1 MEHSRHKCFDNFII
15 SLLGAIAVY
24 YLFPN
29 KPYINVQSTI
39 DIQLA
44 LSWIH
49 RTHINETTAGRAP
62 FGTSI
67 AYTENDYCGAFPK
80 IIRIT
85 ATRISTIPTANRS
98 VKGSPK
104 HKQLTTTAV
113 TGSKAPSMAVG
124 VLPMLLIAT
133 LIKNNDNTV
142 GNSANCNAHNHCV
155 PVCRTCKGSLATII

>member
-1 MEHSRHKCFDNFII
+1 MAGRYAHPLHNEAPAGNHSLRF
-15 SLLGAIAVY
+15 
-24 YLFPN
+24 
-29 KPYINVQSTI
+29 
-39 DIQLA
+39 
-44 LSWIH
+44 
-49 RTHINETTAGRAP
+49 TAGA
-62 FGTSI
+62 SS
-67 AYTENDYCGAFPK
+67 YTNDKAFLYSAFQLGRLM

-85 ATRISTIPTANRS
+85 AARISTIPTANRS

-142 GNSANCNAHNHCV
+142 GNNANCNAHNHCV
-155 PVCRTCKGSLATII
+155 PLCRTCKGSLATII

>member
-1 MEHSRHKCFDNFII
+1 MAGRYAHPLHNEAPAGNL
-15 SLLGAIAVY
+15 SLRFTAG
-24 YLFPN
+24 
-29 KPYINVQSTI
+29 
-39 DIQLA
+39 A
-44 LSWIH
+44 LSCSYYKAFL
-49 RTHINETTAGRAP
+49 NCAFQLGRLM
-62 FGTSI
+62 
-67 AYTENDYCGAFPK
+67 

-85 ATRISTIPTANRS
+85 AAGISTIPTANRS

-142 GNSANCNAHNHCV
+142 GNNANCKAHNHCV
-155 PVCRTCKGSLATII
+155 PLCRTCKGSLATII